1 MQLVASGCH
10 AARRP
15 RFAGSFHQPLHA
27 LHSPL
32 SCAFTVVAAGEGLI
46 EEAVQLALAN
56 GWVKPLDHVVVLSR
70 SQMDEFM
77 VKARAGGLGWKSALK
92 ICTG

>member
-1 MQLVASGCH
+1 MRCDH
-10 AARRP
+10 RRCCT
-15 RFAGSFHQPLHA
+15 RPLLTRPSPA
-27 LHSPL
+27 LPL
-32 SCAFTVVAAGEGLI
+32 FVRLAAAGEGLI

-77 VKARAGGLGWKSALK
+77 VKVG
-92 ICTG
+92 I